1 MLKRLRI
8 ILVCLLALAL
18 PVQGFAAAT
27 MLFCAGGHHHGSEV
41 SAGGV
46 GTLNS
51 SQGDITV
58 HQHSPGT
65 PAHEHADGHPHGDV
79 GDLDQHDHL
88 ATVQSDAGHDHQH
101 ASGDTH
107 AHGKSL
113 SKPDGKCS
121 ACAACCTSVALPTT
135 LAAFRAVKAD
145 SPLVPVVTT
154 SSVGFLTDGQDR
166 PPRFFLA

>member
-8 ILVCLLALAL
+8 FLVCLLALAL

-27 MLFCAGGHHHGSEV
+27 MLLCAGGHHHGPAALVALPASL
-41 SAGGV
+41 GLGLHGQGLHHHPT
-46 GTLNS
+46 GTA
-51 SQGDITV
+51 V
-58 HQHSPGT
+58 
-65 PAHEHADGHPHGDV
+65 HEHAGAHVHADSPGQDDHHGSLLSEVEQGRPH
-79 GDLDQHDHL
+79 
-88 ATVQSDAGHDHQH
+88 ASDA
-101 ASGDTH
+101 AAH

-113 SKPDGKCS
+113 SKLDGKCS

-135 LAAFRAVKAD
+135 LVAFQPVKAA
-145 SPLVPVVTT
+145 SPQVAVVPT